1 MTATATKERTK
12 AVTLDVKKL
21 KDALTCVNKAVP
33 GKTPRPILHNVLLA
47 DGWLTATD
55 LELRIDCKI
64 DYSGPPLL
72 LPAKRLGEILTNS
85 VGPTVRIKPE
95 GSLCV
100 VSIGKSEWRL
110 PTEDAAEF
118 PASTPEGTHLV
129 CRMPSDQ
136 CRRAISSVVYAT
148 DSESSRYALGSVLL
162 EVSRKDGRIWFV
174 ATDGRRLSCATVRL
188 GSNQDPDDQSPL
200 IPDSAMKIISD
211 MLPKNSQVEFL
222 SNGRELVANMD
233 YAVVTARLVEGR
245 FPHWRDVCKPVPGA
259 TTHLVNLA
267 SLLRAT
273 KAAKVVTSEQS
284 KGVTYTFSKSMI
296 TLSAQSSEAG
306 ESSVECEVSAY
317 GRDGFVKLDPTF
329 VVQVCEALSRLDG
342 EPDVSISLNGPGDAV
357 CIKYGEDG
365 EYQSVI
371 MPLAE

>member
-1 MTATATKERTK
+1 MTTATKERTK
-12 AVTLDVKKL
+12 AVTLDVEKL
-21 KDALTCVNKAVP
+21 KAALTCVNKAVP

-55 LELRIDCKI
+55 LEVRIDCRI

-72 LPAKRLGEILTNS
+72 LPAKRLGDILTNS
-85 VGPTVRIKPE
+85 VGPTVKIKPE

-100 VSIGKSEWRL
+100 ISIGKGEWKL

-118 PASTPEGTHLV
+118 PVSTPEGTHLV

-136 CRRAISSVVYAT
+136 CRRAISSVVYAA
-148 DSESSRYALGSVLL
+148 DGESSRYALGSVLL

-174 ATDGRRLSCATVRL
+174 ATDGRRLSCATARL

-200 IPDSAMKIISD
+200 IPDRAMKIISD
-211 MLPKNSQVEFL
+211 MLPNDTQVEFL

-233 YAVVTARLVEGR
+233 DAVVTARLVEGR
-245 FPHWRDVCKPVPGA
+245 FPPRWRDVCKPVHGA
-259 TTHLVNLA
+259 TTHKVNLA
-267 SLLRAT
+267 ALLRAT

-284 KGVTYTFSKSMI
+284 KGVTYTFAKSMI

-306 ESSVECEVSAY
+306 ESSVECDVSEY
-317 GRDGFVKLDPTF
+317 GRDGFVKLNPTF
-329 VVQVCEALSRLDG
+329 VVQVCESLSRLEG
-342 EPDVSISLNGPGDAV
+342 EPDVSISMNGPGDAV
-357 CIKYGEDG
+357 CINYGEDG

-371 MPLAE
+371 MPLEE